1 MAWAS
6 LSCLFNTTYVEIV
19 IRDWCLR
26 RSSPHSD
33 TMYFEHEHF
42 MVTTYMSVKAM
53 LCAIVV

>member
-42 MVTTYMSVKAM
+42 MVTSNPWHTVRSKRTT
-53 LCAIVV
+53 